1 MSQPAKT
8 SQTKDGSTCHD
19 SNSGEDIICRACLH
33 EHVDDLPEQPLRDF
47 VCDRR
52 GIDEHG
58 AWMNRSHYAAVTR
71 A

>member
-1 MSQPAKT
+1 MSQPTKT
-8 SQTKDGSTCHD
+8 SQTKGESTCHD
-19 SNSGEDIICRACLH
+19 SSPSEDIICRGRLR

-58 AWMNRSHYAAVTR
+58 ALVNRSHYAAVTR